1 MKFGDAKRLHDED
14 EVTVKETGRVLQVLG
29 DVEVDGKDV
38 FIRCSDGRVYH
49 HTAVK

>member
-1 MKFGDAKRLHDED
+1 MTFREAKKLHDED
-14 EVTVKETGRVLQVLG
+14 EVIVKRTDRVLQVIG

-38 FIRCSDGRVYH
+38 FIYCSDGQVYH